1 MKFYTTGMVQ
11 TNFKKGYTIV
21 EIMVAITIFVVIIAA
36 PIGFLISTLKA
47 QQKILFS
54 QELLDN
60 TSYAIEYMSRALRMA
75 KKDVNQTCIGKNENY
90 QITRAGT
97 GIKFLNYNNYCQEFY
112 LETGVLKEYNGG
124 RIPNTLSL
132 SSSNT
137 NVLNFKIVSWGWS
150 QADLLQPK
158 VTLYYEAERSIA
170 GRPELKPL
178 IKIQTTI
185 SQRDMDI
192 NIQ

>member
-1 MKFYTTGMVQ
+1 MVR

-36 PIGFLISTLKA
+36 PVGFLISTLKA

-90 QITRAGT
+90 QVTRSGA
-97 GIKFLNYNNYCQEFY
+97 GIKFLNYNSYCQEFY
-112 LETGVLKEYNGG
+112 MEAGVLKEYNSG
-124 RIPNTLSL
+124 RTPNTLSL

-137 NVLNFKIVSWGWS
+137 TVLSFKITPRGWS

-158 VTLYYEAERSIA
+158 VTLYYEAERTLI
-170 GRPELKPL
+170 GKPELKPL